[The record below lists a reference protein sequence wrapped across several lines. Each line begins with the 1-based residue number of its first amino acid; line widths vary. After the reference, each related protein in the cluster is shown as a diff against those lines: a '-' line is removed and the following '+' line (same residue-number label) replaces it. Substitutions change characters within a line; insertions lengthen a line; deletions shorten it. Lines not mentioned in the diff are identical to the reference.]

1 MDKRPPAPAGTGPAD
16 PAVDATA
23 SSGPGPLSNAIDPAS
38 SSNAIDPA
46 SSSNAIDP
54 ASSSNA
60 IDPAS
65 SSGAVD
71 PASSSGAV
79 DPDPSSR
86 AGPWRSLIR
95 GLRRARNGEG
105 SVRDTLDDLIE
116 EREDAEI
123 PVDADERTLLAN
135 ILDLRDRTVHD
146 VMVPRAD
153 VIAVPVD
160 AGLEAVIGEM
170 TREGH
175 SRLPVYRDTLDD
187 SLGMVHIKDVLA
199 WPGVPAEF
207 TLSDILREILFVSPS
222 MRVLELL
229 LEMRVQRVHMA
240 LVVDEFGGIDGL
252 VTIEDLVEEIVGEI
266 EDEHDVVD
274 EPELVLRPD
283 GSLDADAR
291 ATIESLEEIAGPV
304 AAADDR
310 EESDTLGGLVFSLAG
325 RVPIRGE
332 LIRHESGLEFEI
344 IDADPRRIKRLRVRG
359 FPPPLI
365 SAAHR

>member
-1 MDKRPPAPAGTGPAD
+1 MDKPPPEPAVVRPDDTEPAPSSRAAEPA
-16 PAVDATA
+16 PSSRTA
-23 SSGPGPLSNAIDPAS
+23 EPAS
-38 SSNAIDPA
+38 SS
-46 SSSNAIDP
+46 
-54 ASSSNA
+54 
-60 IDPAS
+60 
-65 SSGAVD
+65 
-71 PASSSGAV
+71 
-79 DPDPSSR
+79 R
-86 AGPWRSLIR
+86 TGPWRSLIR
-95 GLRRARNGEG
+95 GFRRARNGEG
-105 SVRDTLDDLIE
+105 SVRDTLDELIE

-123 PVDADERTLLAN
+123 PVDEDERTLLAN

-153 VIAVPVD
+153 VVAVPVNAD
-160 AGLEAVIGEM
+160 LEAVIGKM

-199 WPGVPAEF
+199 WPGIPAEF
-207 TLSDILREILFVSPS
+207 SLSDILRQILFVSPS

-229 LEMRVQRVHMA
+229 LEMRVRRVHMA

-266 EDEHDVVD
+266 EDEHDVAD

-304 AAADDR
+304 VTVDER
-310 EESDTLGGLVFSLAG
+310 EDIDTLGGLVFSLAG

-359 FPPPLI
+359 FPPPRL
-365 SAAHR
+365 SAAHP